1 MVSAGLSSLIFTTP
15 DNTYSVSVKLMSM
28 DRPFIRAR
36 PFKPRYHMRGMVDRL
51 TATGMRLNRRI
62 VRVFP

>member
-1 MVSAGLSSLIFTTP
+1 M
-15 DNTYSVSVKLMSM
+15 KLMSM
-28 DRPFIRAR
+28 DRPFIKAR
-36 PFKPRYHMRGMVDRL
+36 PFKPRYHMSGIVDRL